1 MLITALPIFLLPLL
15 ASVPALASNH
25 MPNAA
30 PIPRSLDAVL
40 VEAREPAPS
49 PSPSHST
56 TPTPTPTPH
65 IQHLDLRQVAAGAG
79 GAGNVAAPAQP
90 AAVAPAAAAAPAEVD
105 PTDSPT
111 VAAGGAASAT
121 PVKSGA
127 IGMGTLTGK
136 VGVVN
141 TKDAKNGAGGR
152 DGGGAGVGVE
162 VLGVLG
168 CWAVAAVVGGGWLGV
183 GVVG

>member
-1 MLITALPIFLLPLL
+1 M
-15 ASVPALASNH
+15 
-25 MPNAA
+25 
-30 PIPRSLDAVL
+30 
-40 VEAREPAPS
+40 
-49 PSPSHST
+49 
-56 TPTPTPTPH
+56 
-65 IQHLDLRQVAAGAG
+65 
-79 GAGNVAAPAQP
+79 
-90 AAVAPAAAAAPAEVD
+90 D

-111 VAAGGAASAT
+111 VVAGGAASAT

-141 TKDAKNGAGGR
+141 TKDAKNGAAKGN
-152 DGGGAGVGVE
+152 GGGVGVGVE

-168 CWAVAAVVGGGWLGV
+168 CWVLGVVVGGGWMGG

>member
-1 MLITALPIFLLPLL
+1 M
-15 ASVPALASNH
+15 
-25 MPNAA
+25 
-30 PIPRSLDAVL
+30 
-40 VEAREPAPS
+40 
-49 PSPSHST
+49 
-56 TPTPTPTPH
+56 
-65 IQHLDLRQVAAGAG
+65 
-79 GAGNVAAPAQP
+79 
-90 AAVAPAAAAAPAEVD
+90 
-105 PTDSPT
+105 
-111 VAAGGAASAT
+111 AAGGAASAT

-127 IGMGTLTGK
+127 VGMGTLTGK

-152 DGGGAGVGVE
+152 DGGGGGGGVGVE